1 MFNDYKASFGW
12 EKKVYKY
19 TCNIHLIEMRIV
31 WTYIWLLQ
39 TSYNTINSFS
49 LLEPSTVYITR
60 YITIG
65 VLHLSVLTGSFS
77 GARQFV
83 SFIFWGIKTL
93 YGDNTNSKCIFQ
105 LRLPVKNITP
115 SLMWP
120 LPHLIDLEYTNK
132 YTIQNLRITY
142 RRLKCWN

>member
-12 EKKVYKY
+12 EKKVYSIYLQY
-19 TCNIHLIEMRIV
+19 TFDWNANV

-65 VLHLSVLTGSFS
+65 VLHLNVLTGSFS

-120 LPHLIDLEYTNK
+120 LPHLLK
-132 YTIQNLRITY
+132 YTKNIRYKNIRITN